1 MQRVRLAVSIL
12 KDSRERFLG
21 RGNKL
26 MKNKLVVQYA
36 GFWRRLAA
44 TLIDSLLIALVML
57 LMLLAIYGA
66 EYFEGGAK
74 IKSG

>member
-1 MQRVRLAVSIL
+1 MRLAVSIL

-66 EYFEGGAK
+66 EDLEGGAK

>member
-1 MQRVRLAVSIL
+1 
-12 KDSRERFLG
+12 
-21 RGNKL
+21 

-57 LMLLAIYGA
+57 LAIYGA

>member
-1 MQRVRLAVSIL
+1 VRLAVSIL

-44 TLIDSLLIALVML
+44 TLIDSLLIGLVML

-66 EYFEGGAK
+66 EDLEGGAK

>member
-1 MQRVRLAVSIL
+1 MMNDNL
-12 KDSRERFLG
+12 
-21 RGNKL
+21 
-26 MKNKLVVQYA
+26 VQYA
-36 GFWRRLAA
+36 GFWRRFAA
-44 TLIDSLLIALVML
+44 TLIDSLLIALVMLLML